1 MVKKINNEVFSEYF
15 RYQKLSF
22 LKKDLFKSNEN
33 KNQQMVK
40 LLNDALIDLR
50 NAANKT

>member
-1 MVKKINNEVFSEYF
+1 MMEKINNEVFSEYF
-15 RYQKLSF
+15 QYQNLSF

-40 LLNDALIDLR
+40 LLNDALIDL
-50 NAANKT
+50 KKCS